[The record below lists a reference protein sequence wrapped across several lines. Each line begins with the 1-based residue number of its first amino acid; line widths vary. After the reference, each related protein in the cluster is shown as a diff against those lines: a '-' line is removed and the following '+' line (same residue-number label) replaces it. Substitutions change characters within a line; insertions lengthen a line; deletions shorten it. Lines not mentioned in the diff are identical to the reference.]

1 MSRWLPVLLLSVSGL
16 HIAVAED
23 SDDLILEEDTTQEGK
38 GVIIEL
44 EDEEPGKPV
53 AKKKNT
59 GRKQVELIVGG
70 QGEDGIAKRGTLK
83 VED

>member
-1 MSRWLPVLLLSVSGL
+1 MIRWLPVLLLSVSGL
-16 HIAVAED
+16 HVAMAEN
-23 SDDLILEEDTTQEGK
+23 SDDLILEEATTQEGK

-44 EDEEPGKPV
+44 EEEDPGKPA

-70 QGEDGIAKRGTLK
+70 QGEDGIAKRATLK